1 MSFPTMTPVPS
12 TEDPANF
19 AAYMDAFLA
28 KFPTWA
34 TEATRLAVA
43 MTLNATTANSTT
55 SLTIGTGEQSLTVD
69 VSKSYE
75 PGMSV
80 KIAYTTDPTNWMF
93 GDVKTYNSTT
103 GALVVT
109 VISILGSGT
118 QAVWTVS
125 LSGPAMSGGAV
136 TEMPVGGGA
145 TLGPVW
151 TEATGTGA
159 PVRAGAP
166 TLTGQATIP
175 TINLTG
181 GQIAFPST
189 AVPSADANT
198 LDDYEEGTWMPT
210 FISAS
215 CTFTYTTQDG
225 WYRKIGDLVHAQF
238 FVFASAANTVTN
250 ALTLGSLP
258 FTASN
263 AAHSHGA
270 ASIGFSTF
278 SVYPSLN
285 GMPNS
290 VTITIYQQGTITPL
304 TPTTSGMHGGSKYL
318 QGIFTYHI

>member
-159 PVRAGAP
+159 PVRATSP
-166 TLTGQATIP
+166 TLVTPA
-175 TINLTG
+175 L
-181 GQIAFPST
+181 
-189 AVPSADANT
+189 
-198 LDDYEEGTWMPT
+198 GTP
-210 FISAS
+210 AS
-215 CTFTYTTQDG
+215 
-225 WYRKIGDLVHAQF
+225 GDL
-238 FVFASAANTVTN
+238 SNCTN
-250 ALTLGSLP
+250 AGGIVTTSVEDEAEIALDTGKTGRGWAMAGDNEEFIQFR
-258 FTASN
+258 FTAAGVVAIISN
-263 AAHSHGA
+263 SANAINTDTDGFLCVYDAGA
-270 ASIGFSTF
+270 
-278 SVYPSLN
+278 
-285 GMPNS
+285 
-290 VTITIYQQGTITPL
+290 
-304 TPTTSGMHGGSKYL
+304 
-318 QGIFTYHI
+318 GIAIKNRLGATKNIRYIVNYS

>member
-151 TEATGTGA
+151 TEASGTGA
-159 PVRAGAP
+159 PVRATSP
-166 TLTGQATIP
+166 TLVAPIIIAT
-175 TINLTG
+175 T
-181 GQIAFPST
+181 S
-189 AVPSADANT
+189 VADEAEIT
-198 LDDYEEGTWMPT
+198 LDTG
-210 FISAS
+210 
-215 CTFTYTTQDG
+215 
-225 WYRKIGDLVHAQF
+225 KIGWGTAMAGDNEELIKF
-238 FVFASAANTVTN
+238 R
-250 ALTLGSLP
+250 
-258 FTASN
+258 FTA
-263 AAHSHGA
+263 AG
-270 ASIGFSTF
+270 
-278 SVYPSLN
+278 V
-285 GMPNS
+285 
-290 VTITIYQQGTITPL
+290 VTIISNTANAINTDTDGFLCVYDAGT
-304 TPTTSGMHGGSKYL
+304 
-318 QGIFTYHI
+318 GIAIKNRLGATKNIRYIINYS